1 MFTLFGAN
9 GADPHRSPN
18 TAEKP
23 AVRFPLRTPANVDRF
38 VKNPV
43 EVQHALLRRLLQK
56 AAGTEWGRRY
66 GFGEIARARDVVAA
80 YQARVPLHTY
90 ADFEEDIRRIRGGA
104 RDVIWPGAFRRFA
117 VSSGTTSSGKIIP
130 LSAEMIAANRRFSL
144 SVGITYL
151 IRTGN
156 VGYVLGKHVMMPGR
170 IEEDPAYPGTNIG
183 EVSGL
188 QAERAPFLYRHILQA
203 VPNEIAFLPSW
214 EEKLRVIARR
224 TAGMDVRCLAMVP
237 SWSMVFFDELI
248 RQHREQF
255 GSNARTVADVW
266 PRLQLF
272 IAGGVALSSYRELLR
287 EKIASPKMDFL
298 EVYGASE
305 GFFSFQDDAS
315 DPAML
320 LHLDNGVFF
329 EFVRM
334 DEIGNPNARRY
345 TIGEVETDV
354 RYGLFVSTCSGL
366 WRYPVGD
373 IVRFADT
380 SPYKIFVAGRT
391 NEMIDKYGEAV
402 FSEEARHAL
411 RIACERTGAQVRD
424 FHIAPNPPTRDRPPS
439 HQWLVEFERLPD
451 SMDRFSGAIDDYLN
465 EYNRHYRIRRE
476 AQAFERP
483 EVAPLPPGTFH
494 TWLRKTRKKVS
505 GQTKV
510 PRMCEDRQ
518 IADAVIALLNQS
530 ILNSETHAGERR

>member
-1 MFTLFGAN
+1 MFTLSGAN
-9 GADPHRSPN
+9 GADSDRSQKA
-18 TAEKP
+18 AEKR
-23 AVRFPLRTPANVDRF
+23 AARFSLRTLAKVEGFLN
-38 VKNPV
+38 NPID
-43 EVQHALLRRLLQK
+43 VQHTLLRDLLQQ

-66 GFGEIARARDVVAA
+66 GFGEIALARDVVAT

-90 ADFEEDIRRIRGGA
+90 SDFEEDIRRIRGGA
-104 RDVIWPGAFRRFA
+104 RDVIWPGAFGHFA
-117 VSSGTTSSGKIIP
+117 VSSGTTSTGKIIP
-130 LSAEMIAANRRFSL
+130 VSMEMLAANRRFTL
-144 SVGITYL
+144 SVGVTYL
-151 IRTGN
+151 TRTGN
-156 VGYVLGKHVMMPGR
+156 VGYLLGKHVMMPGR
-170 IEEDPAYPGTNIG
+170 IEEDPAYPGTKIG

-188 QAERAPFLYRHILQA
+188 QAEHAPFLYRHIFQA
-203 VPNEIAFLPSW
+203 VPNKVAFLPSW

-248 RQHREQF
+248 RQHRERF
-255 GSNARTVADVW
+255 GSDARTVADVW

-287 EKIASPKMDFL
+287 DKIASPKMRFL

-334 DEIGNPNARRY
+334 DEINDPNPRRY

-366 WRYPVGD
+366 WAYPVGD
-373 IVRFADT
+373 VVRFTET
-380 SPYKIFVAGRT
+380 SPHKIFVAGRT

-402 FSEEARHAL
+402 FGEEARHAL
-411 RIACERTGAQVRD
+411 RVACERTGARVRD
-424 FHIAPNPPTRDRPPS
+424 FHIAPNPPKTDRPPS
-439 HQWLVEFERLPD
+439 HQWLVEFEQAPD

-476 AQAFERP
+476 SQAFESP
-483 EVAPLPPGTFH
+483 DVVALPPGAFH
-494 TWLRKTRKKVS
+494 AWLRETREKVG

-510 PRMCEDRQ
+510 PRMCEDRK
-518 IADAVIALLNQS
+518 IADAVIALLKDTPIKS
-530 ILNSETHAGERR
+530 AKLRG